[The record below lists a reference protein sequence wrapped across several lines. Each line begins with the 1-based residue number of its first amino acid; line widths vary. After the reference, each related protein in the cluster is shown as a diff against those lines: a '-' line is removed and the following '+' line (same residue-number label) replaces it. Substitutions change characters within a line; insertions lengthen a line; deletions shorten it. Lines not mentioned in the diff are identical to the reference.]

1 MVGNGFTLTYSNSE
15 TTGGWTPIVEQY
27 DYGGTT
33 SATATWTSLGNTVWP
48 IWNEMR
54 GSNTNTITIEPTYR
68 DSVWRTWIDDGT
80 ATASQSITLG
90 DVVWTQWI
98 DENGRRIRPPLVVQ
112 QPPPIQYNSPA
123 PPNPF
128 QVLKKKIKKQRRV
141 RTAKKKGRALL
152 RSICSDEQW
161 KDYLRY
167 GAIREVCER
176 AIYEVGAEWSG
187 HIYKI
192 GFDGEPQLKLCV
204 HMGVGQA
211 GKRWVAED
219 RIAAVLLALRYDETV
234 TIAKA
239 GVHHFSDED
248 KRRVKA
254 RRGHKRVSAME
265 AAVRVASAS

>member
-1 MVGNGFTLTYSNSE
+1 MVGNGFTITYGNS
-15 TTGGWTPIVEQY
+15 TTGFVTPIVEWY
-27 DYGGTT
+27 DYGDTT
-33 SATATWTSLGNTVWP
+33 SATATSFTLRDTVWP
-48 IWNEMR
+48 IWNGTR
-54 GSNTNTITIEPTYR
+54 TSNTITIEPTP
-68 DSVWRTWIDDGT
+68 T
-80 ATASQSITLG
+80 ITLG
-90 DVVWTQWI
+90 DIVWETWI
-98 DENGRRIRPPLVVQ
+98 DENGRRLPRPRQVRVPANQSVYT
-112 QPPPIQYNSPA
+112 PPP

-128 QVLKKKIKKQRRV
+128 QVLKQKIKKQRRV

-167 GAIREVCER
+167 GAIREICER

-192 GFDGEPQLKLCV
+192 GLDGEPQLKLCV

-219 RIAAVLLALRYDETV
+219 RIAAVLLALRYDEAV

-265 AAVRVASAS
+265 AAVRVASAG